1 MKSEVTSFQIDD
13 VKAGKYKATFLGRKG
28 PFPAAQGNMIFWEFL
43 VEVDGEEMTVSGVS
57 SDSFNHDPR
66 CKAMKW
72 ALLIDPTFTED
83 KTEWD
88 DEKAIGNEIGIKVTY
103 FERGETLTPTVEELF
118 TWQGKDQDT

>member
-28 PFPAAQGNMIFWEFL
+28 PFPAAQGNMIFWEFMI
-43 VEVDGEEMTVSGVS
+43 DGEDGPLTVSGVS

-83 KTEWD
+83 KKEWD
-88 DEKAIGNEIGIKVTY
+88 DEKAIGNEIGIEVAY
-103 FERGETLTPTVEELF
+103 FERGETLTPTVKDVF
-118 TWQGKDQDT
+118 TWQEKAQDT